1 MSNVEITK
9 QSAAL
14 AEKHVSNKIRRS
26 TGDKIF
32 DACLYVFFALF
43 TLLCVFPFYYLFINT
58 ISSNEAVA
66 GGQVNFWPIGIH
78 IKNYLAL
85 RDVADLG
92 SSILVTIART
102 ILGTALMVMVSAW
115 AGYMVTKQKMYRRSF
130 MYRALVVT
138 MYFNA
143 GLIPWYMNMLMLG
156 LTNNF
161 LAYILPGMI
170 APYNIILVKT
180 YIESIPAS
188 LEESAVIDGAN
199 TPTVFLKI
207 ILPLSVPIL
216 ATISI
221 FGAVGNW
228 NSFQDS
234 LLLMSSRPE
243 LYTLQHRLYVY
254 LNQSSNLS
262 ALVNGSGG
270 LSAQAAQNMLNTRVI
285 KYTVAMVSIIPIL
298 LVYPFMQRYF
308 VKGIML
314 GAVKG

>member
-1 MSNVEITK
+1 MSK
-9 QSAAL
+9 R
-14 AEKHVSNKIRRS
+14 IRNHIAR
-26 TGDKIF
+26 TPGDIIF
-32 DACLYVFFALF
+32 ETSLYIFFGLF

-58 ISSNEAVA
+58 ISANDAVVS
-66 GGQVNFWPIGIH
+66 GKVNFFPVGVH
-78 IKNYLAL
+78 FQNYIAL
-85 RDVADLG
+85 KDVADLG
-92 SSILVTIART
+92 SSVLVTVARS
-102 ILGTALMVMVSAW
+102 IIGTALMVIVSAW
-115 AGYMVTKQKMYRRSF
+115 AGYLVTKQKMYRRSL
-130 MYRALVVT
+130 MYRLLVIT

-156 LTNNF
+156 LTDNF

-180 YIESIPAS
+180 YIESIPGS

-234 LLLMSSRPE
+234 LLLMSNNPK
-243 LYTLQHRLYVY
+243 LYTLQHRLYIY

-262 ALVNGSGG
+262 ALVSGSGG
-270 LSAQAAQNMLNTRVI
+270 LSTQAAQNMLSSKVI
-285 KYTVAMVSIIPIL
+285 KYTVSMVTIIPIL